1 MNYLTE
7 GDQFKE
13 ILNYEEISR
22 IKDNELRQIG
32 EKYWELR
39 HKAFIDENDIPDD
52 IIGDIFEKLI
62 KREQEEIENY
72 KMKKMV

>member
-22 IKDNELRQIG
+22 IKDNELRQIR